1 LPFRT
6 LENGAEASG
15 TGMGLAMVKKV
26 LTTLGGEIS
35 VESNPAVER
44 GTTFNVT
51 WPKCPVT

>member
-1 LPFRT
+1 MAQRRAAQAL
-6 LENGAEASG
+6 
-15 TGMGLAMVKKV
+15 GLAMVKKV